1 MSTSARWSDLG
12 PRVFSAVVM
21 LVLAALGLWA
31 GGYVFAIGV
40 WITGSLMVWELV
52 RMLAP
57 AARGLPVQLALLS
70 GGALV
75 LAWLLPGLLVL
86 PLLIGAALVG
96 MGQLRHE
103 RWRYVGFTAAIL
115 LACHAM
121 VMLREVAGL
130 PWILWVICVVIASDV
145 AGYFVGK
152 TLGGR
157 KFWPRI
163 SPKKTWSG
171 TIGGW
176 VAAAVI
182 GVIFGFVTGAGP
194 MLAPI
199 SVLVAF
205 TGQMGDIAESA
216 IKRHT
221 GVKDSS
227 NLIPGHGG
235 VLDRFDAMLGAALA
249 ASLLWGLGLM
259 PGLT

>member
-1 MSTSARWSDLG
+1 MSNTARWSDLG
-12 PRVFSAVVM
+12 PRVISAVVM
-21 LVLAALGLWA
+21 LAIGAVALWL
-31 GGYVFAIGV
+31 GGYVFAVGV
-40 WITGSLMVWELV
+40 WVIGALMIWELV

-57 AARGLPVQLALLS
+57 DARGAPVRLALVS

-75 LAWLLPGLLVL
+75 LAWLLPGMLVL
-86 PLLIGAALVG
+86 PLLIGAAIVG
-96 MGQLRHE
+96 AGQLPRD
-103 RWRYVGFTAAIL
+103 WVRYACFAAAIL

-130 PWILWVICVVIASDV
+130 AWILWVICVVIASDV

-176 VAAAVI
+176 VAAALV
-182 GVIFGFVTGAGP
+182 GFIFGAVTGAGVL
-194 MLAPI
+194 LAPI
-199 SVLVAF
+199 SVLIAF
-205 TGQMGDIAESA
+205 AGQMGDIWESA
-216 IKRHT
+216 IKRHA

-249 ASLLWGLGLM
+249 ASLLWGLSLM
-259 PGLT
+259 PGLA

>member
-1 MSTSARWSDLG
+1 MSSTTRWNDLG
-12 PRVFSAVVM
+12 PRLISAVVM
-21 LVLAALGLWA
+21 LVVAALGLWV

-40 WITGSLMVWELV
+40 WIIGGLMVWELV

-57 AARGLPVQLALLS
+57 DARGVPVQLALLS

-75 LAWLLPGLLVL
+75 LAWLLPGMLVL
-86 PLLIGAALVG
+86 PVLIGAALVG
-96 MGQLRHE
+96 MSQLPRD
-103 RWRYVGFTAAIL
+103 RWRYASFVAAIL

-130 PWILWVICVVIASDV
+130 LWILWVICVVIASDV

-152 TLGGR
+152 TLGGPR
-157 KFWPRI
+157 FWPRI

-176 VAAAVI
+176 LAAALV
-182 GVIFGFVTGAGP
+182 GVIFGGLTGAGP
-194 MLAPI
+194 LLAPI

-205 TGQMGDIAESA
+205 TGQMGDIWESA
-216 IKRHT
+216 IKRHA

-227 NLIPGHGG
+227 ALIPGHGG

-249 ASLLWGLGLM
+249 ASLLWGLGLI
-259 PGLT
+259 PGLA